1 MRTSLASLSV
11 LLAFP
16 LTAIGAGSD
25 QGLKP
30 FRWVRIG
37 RPGQGVGHIEISQ
50 AGQGAFIRLRLDARI
65 QGAPAD
71 PSVKLLDY
79 TNPGKPGVVF
89 SDPAGTGASGTTHN
103 CQASTSMVKLCEWI
117 AGEGPHTDYRL
128 NGTCSML
135 NRVPDRERLSYRRLM
150 PASSLDPR
158 GAIPWAV
165 GTYTGVNEYP
175 VTRNFA
181 FRGGIP

>member
-30 FRWVRIG
+30 F
-37 RPGQGVGHIEISQ
+37 
-50 AGQGAFIRLRLDARI
+50 
-65 QGAPAD
+65 
-71 PSVKLLDY
+71 SVKLLDY

-128 NGTCSML
+128 N
-135 NRVPDRERLSYRRLM
+135 
-150 PASSLDPR
+150 
-158 GAIPWAV
+158 V